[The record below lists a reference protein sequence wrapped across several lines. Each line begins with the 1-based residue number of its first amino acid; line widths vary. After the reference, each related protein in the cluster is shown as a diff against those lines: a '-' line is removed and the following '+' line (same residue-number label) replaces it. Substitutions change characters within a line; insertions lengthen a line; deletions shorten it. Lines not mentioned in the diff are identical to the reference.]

1 MITLM
6 KIEVSPYSLLGKPE
20 QGLNFFL
27 KSKKEFP
34 IRTEEPGRMKTPKGE
49 CEQRTTKN

>member
-34 IRTEEPGRMKTPKGE
+34 MDRRTRKNENTKGGM
-49 CEQRTTKN
+49 

>member
-1 MITLM
+1 M

-27 KSKKEFP
+27 KSMRISDKDR
-34 IRTEEPGRMKTPKGE
+34 RTRKNENTKGGM
-49 CEQRTTKN
+49 